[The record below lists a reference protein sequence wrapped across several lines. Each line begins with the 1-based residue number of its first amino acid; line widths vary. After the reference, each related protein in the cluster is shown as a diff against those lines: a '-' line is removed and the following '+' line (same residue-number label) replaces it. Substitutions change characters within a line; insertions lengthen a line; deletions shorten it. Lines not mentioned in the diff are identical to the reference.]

1 MTRAWGPHAH
11 PERCEEE
18 RTYLR
23 HEDQWA
29 TWIAIGALA
38 LMLAVAVL
46 WYEGA
51 LKAFW
56 LWLGVGCVVGGWPC
70 QR

>member
-1 MTRAWGPHAH
+1 MSRAWGPHAH

-46 WYEGA
+46 WYEGV
-51 LKAFW
+51 LKTFW
-56 LWLGVGCVVGGWPC
+56 VWLGVGCVAGGWPC